1 LKGPSES
8 STQCRRI
15 VQGIG
20 AFLLMVVFVCA
31 ASAAEKLAI
40 CHGSS
45 IATAVIPLARLR
57 GDFAAEGL
65 DVDIRVYPSGFQA
78 LQAMLKGDCAF
89 SAAAAPPVTY
99 QSLHR
104 NDFRILASLSSN
116 SKDDRVIVRRDRGIR
131 RVADLRGRTVAVAE
145 GTSAHYLLDT
155 LLMANGVAPSEVHQR
170 YLPAQEVAKAF
181 QRGEVDAAATWHPYL
196 TKLLTEFGSKVE
208 VLNAPGLVV
217 SPFLLL
223 VRSDYLQKH
232 PAAVHAVL
240 SALVKADR
248 AIDAHPAK
256 AVAQLAP
263 GFGLS
268 VQEMNT
274 IWTLHDYQVLLSQS
288 LFPILESVARWQI
301 RLLPR
306 DQQPPLPNYL
316 DFLYPDALKAANPA
330 AVTVID

>member
-1 LKGPSES
+1 LLLVF
-8 STQCRRI
+8 I
-15 VQGIG
+15 VS
-20 AFLLMVVFVCA
+20 A
-31 ASAAEKLAI
+31 ASAAEKLVI
-40 CHGSS
+40 CHGS
-45 IATAVIPLARLR
+45 IATAVIPLAKLR
-57 GDFAAEGL
+57 GDFAAAGL
-65 DVDIRVYPSGFQA
+65 DVEVKLFPSGFQA
-78 LQAMLKGDCAF
+78 LQAMLKGDCAL

-99 QSLHR
+99 QSLRR

-131 RVADLRGRTVAVAE
+131 GVADLRGRTVAVAE

-170 YLPAQEVAKAF
+170 YQPAQEVAQAF
-181 QRGEVDAAATWHPYL
+181 QRGEVDAAALWHPYL
-196 TKLLTEFGSKVE
+196 TKLVAEFGSKAE

-223 VRSDYLQKH
+223 VRSNYLQKN
-232 PAAVHAVL
+232 PAAVHAVVR
-240 SALVKADR
+240 ALVKADR
-248 AIDAHPAK
+248 AIDEQPAA

-268 VQEMNT
+268 PQEMNAV
-274 IWTLHDYQVLLSQS
+274 WALHDYQVLLSQT

-301 RLLPR
+301 RLMPHG
-306 DQQPPLPNYL
+306 QQPPLPNYL